1 MGNADKESIQQM
13 IEKAYIQGIHGNQD
27 EQLVRS
33 GFHDDFSMLVL
44 GDNAIDKV
52 TVDEWLARVDGMKR
66 QNPEMWMAETRYS
79 VDLVDVSGVAA
90 VAKLQVFKGEVH
102 FSTDYMLLY
111 RFDQG
116 WRIVSKI
123 FAIPS

>member
-1 MGNADKESIQQM
+1 MGDAGKESIRRV

-33 GFHDDFSMLVL
+33 GFHEDFAMLVL
-44 GDNAIDKV
+44 KDDAIDKV
-52 TVDEWLARVDGMKR
+52 TVDEWLARVEVMKLE
-66 QNPEMWMAETRYS
+66 NPEMWAAETRYS
-79 VDLVDVSGVAA
+79 VDLVDVSGYAA

-102 FSTDYMLLY
+102 FSTDFMLLY
-111 RFDQG
+111 RFEEG

>member
-1 MGNADKESIQQM
+1 MGDAGKESIRRV

-33 GFHDDFSMLVL
+33 GFHEDFAMLVL
-44 GDNAIDKV
+44 RDDAIDKV
-52 TVDEWLARVDGMKR
+52 TVDEWLARVEVMKLE
-66 QNPEMWMAETRYS
+66 NPEMWAAETRYS
-79 VDLVDVSGVAA
+79 VDLVDVSGYAA

-102 FSTDYMLLY
+102 FSTDFMLLY
-111 RFDQG
+111 RFEEG